1 MKKSKIIL
9 IALGA
14 LLLVGALVFGIL
26 MLNQSADKDQKPVD
40 QSITLYW
47 NVERADYAGG
57 AFTRS
62 PRGDGYFYVRFAVGG
77 EQVDIPVANEELI
90 HKVDHLDVMGLVF
103 NEDGVAIDVKNI
115 NECTGGLVANVL
127 YVKSI
132 DGNTVHCN
140 NQGMYKGQAFD
151 LELTE
156 NTQIYDVG
164 QQGLL
169 CGISSQIAED
179 DELMAIQD
187 YDGNLIYIYR
197 KAYQEPGD
205 VYWNLERKY
214 DSTNR
219 ITTRPYDSLGTYEF
233 KMALN
238 GEVVTVRTRDMA
250 IANAIDAKAAKC
262 TGLEFDEDGFV
273 CRVNSATAAANGS
286 GTFASWAHVF
296 ETDGTNVYAVKLSG
310 STMGTEY
317 EAPLAKNAKIINVSG
332 IGGELGSYT
341 TIQYGDQIHG
351 ILDKRG
357 RICYAWVVS
366 RLAGDDG
373 YKLYWN
379 VERKF
384 DKTLS
389 ETTRTPS
396 ADGYYY
402 IDVATDGQVI
412 TVKTQDKEMAT
423 KLDSYAAR
431 CFSMKIT
438 EDNEIVAFAS
448 AGAIHGGAT
457 FGSWY
462 YVDKIDGQ
470 NVTVSRVLT
479 GDTEPTVL
487 EGVMAKDIQV
497 INGSLFYTNNPGEY
511 TTLQVGDRVHGLKN
525 LDGEVAVLF
534 VVDRAPNV
542 PIYWN
547 LVRKYDS
554 KEKVSTRVPAADGYY
569 YFDMAVNGKQVTVK
583 TNDKEMARKIDA
595 AAARCVGLLVDK
607 NGVVQKFFG
616 ASTVEGY
623 QGGTKHQSWVDVK
636 KISGN
641 TFTAQKDPK
650 STADTAGQYFTST
663 MAANC
668 KVYNVSSNY
677 KQFAGEVTTLRV
689 GDRIHALHNK
699 DGLATIVFVVE
710 RAKILD
716 EKDPCPCKSNVKW
729 QPWNGKTPLENGK
742 SYYLTQDVVAPD
754 EGFLMDGLTVN
765 LRLDGHTISSK
776 GRCFYVKSSAK
787 LNICDHTTRGKL
799 IGNGVA
805 DQSGGV
811 IRVSSSSCVVNLWNI
826 DVVGGSAP
834 VAKEGGLI
842 SCSGTV
848 SLYDCNLSN
857 GTATSKSGNIQ
868 LNSGGTLRVFGG
880 TIANGSAPSA
890 ANVNASGRMYM
901 ENVSV
906 IGGGAFT
913 CNSEKEVV
921 INGLTAENV
930 FITKHQVTFKGNM
943 QLKKLT
949 LRDDTSIVD
958 GGIYPDSN
966 ILLVCKPEK
975 SQVVMTSA
983 TQAGYKALTSFD
995 PDDYVLSYNS
1005 AKKTVT
1011 VTNTIVPQSHNNTH
1025 CACAGVA
1032 KGVGEHTCKELT
1044 KWTKLTK
1051 ETLVDSPTSG
1061 NLAFPASGNYYLS
1074 MDLELTKSIDI
1085 LPGQEITLCLNSCEL
1100 TSTKRIFRINGTLNV
1115 TDCQNKGE
1123 LIGKAALA
1131 PVFYTYAGGTFNLFA
1146 GTVSTIYEG
1155 AASYW
1160 GGIGYLSNDA
1170 GNATEKAP
1178 STMNMYGGTIWGG
1191 YVTRNAEGKY
1201 GQGGALIVATPNTF
1215 NMYGGLIRNGGAEV
1229 RGGNVFVSGAAK
1241 INLLGG
1247 AIQGGYAPIGSDIY
1261 LDTTTKT
1268 TLGGELQ
1275 IGEAYLAGGTVKLQD
1290 LDEDSYIGIRMSD
1303 PGAFAESEKDLTQC
1317 FHSLDSG
1324 YYVTYKN
1331 GEMVLRQ
1338 PIPEG
1343 AHAHCFCGD
1352 TALNAYN
1359 HECDRMAYEPWTAT
1373 NSLPTESG
1381 NYYLTGD
1388 VVLEDLQSG
1397 LKVGTKKINICLNG
1411 YNITNENGRV
1421 FYLDGAGAVNVCNC
1435 DTTKGGVISGTG
1447 VEGESGGLVRVSL
1460 SSGKFGAYNVT
1471 LRRIDT
1477 ETRTGVTEGGVINC
1491 SGYLWLYNTKV
1502 ENGYATKG
1510 GNVNLVLTSKA
1521 QIVGCT
1527 ISGGEAVKDA
1537 NKANGTGGNIRVSGN
1552 NADNPASL
1560 IMMDTTLIGGKAQSS
1575 GAALFM
1581 GSATTTSVTMGGKIT
1596 TDGNV
1601 RMDSAENLHMQGL
1614 SQDSVIVLQ
1623 MKNAGVIGT
1632 TDADVSACFRS
1643 KNTGM
1648 KVYYDAQQGVLY
1660 MTEDQDA
1667 HAHCICGNTAEGAYE
1682 HSCERVFYSEWTSDH
1697 SLPTESGNYYLT
1709 CDVVLED
1716 LASGLKVG
1724 TKKINICLN
1733 GYNITNENGR
1743 VFYLDGAGAVN
1754 VCNCDTTKGGVIGAT
1769 GVAGESGGVVRVS
1782 LSSGKFGAYN
1792 VTLRR
1797 IDTETR
1803 TAVTE
1808 GGVINC
1814 SGSLWL
1820 YNAKVENGY
1829 ATKGGNVNLVLTS
1842 KAKIV
1847 GCTISGG
1854 EVVKD
1859 ANNAN
1864 GTGGNI
1870 RVSGNNADNPAS
1882 LILMDTT
1889 LIGGKAQSSGAALF
1903 MGSATT
1909 TSVTMGGKITTD
1921 GIVRM
1926 DSMENLHMQNLSA
1939 DSVILLQMKNAGVIG
1954 TTNADVAGCF
1964 ESKNSG
1970 MKIYYDAQQGLL
1982 YMAEDKDLHA
1992 HCLCGGTAV
2001 DMHEHSCGRELYT
2014 AWTST
2019 NSLPTE
2025 SGSYYL
2031 TDNVVLEDLQSGL
2044 KVGTNQINICLNGY
2058 NITNENGRVF
2068 YLNGSGSVNV
2078 CNCDTAKGGVIGA
2091 TGVAGESGGVVRLS
2105 LSTGTFNAYNVTL
2118 RRIDTDTRTA
2128 VTEGG
2133 LIQSSGNLR
2142 LYGCNLENGYS
2153 FKGGNV
2159 NISATSKV
2167 VIVGCT
2173 ISGGHAA
2180 KDANNANGTG
2190 GNLRIAGNNT
2200 SNKATLLVKDTTI
2213 TDSYAQSGG
2222 AGLYVGSDTNTQVTL
2237 SGTVTMDGVLYMA
2250 GNGNLDV
2257 KALSADSAIRLSM
2270 ANPGVIGAASSDLTA
2285 CIISNASGKNVYYDA
2300 TAGELYLAE
2309 SPREEEP
2316 EPEPEDPAQGQHK
2329 HCVCAGAQAMP
2340 KEPAHTCQDV
2350 LWTGLTQDMFDNATD
2365 STSPVKL
2372 TNDGYLLDDGYYYL
2386 SEDITIAKSI
2396 ISTVDMTM
2404 ALCLNGKNLHS
2415 ETRTLYFQGTLH
2427 LCDCDYTDVT
2437 EENTTVR
2444 TYQGSVTSDSKAHAH
2459 IFYARSGAN
2468 FYFYGG
2474 NLIGHGVGSS
2484 YTSNSGTGTVGGKMY
2499 MYGGV
2504 IRDGD
2509 TTANKKGGGNLR
2521 VDGTFEMYA
2530 GLIAGGKANEGGN
2543 ISISSAGSAVI
2554 QGGCVENG
2562 QAVSGGNI
2570 AAFGA
2575 LTVSGDA
2582 VIRGGV
2588 STGTSAGNGG
2598 GNIYGYPNKTNIQ
2611 ITGGQIL
2618 NGQAAKFGANIYV
2631 RGNSNGTN
2639 VATLS
2644 ITGGQVSGV
2653 SDKSASGITSV
2664 YLHTNKG
2671 ILNVYVGGD
2680 AKVDEIRMDAE
2691 GMLQL
2696 AEEGITDEASVGV
2709 SLTTGNGKVISSVNV
2724 SAEVDYTKI
2733 FQAITSDKTIQ
2744 VVDGALV
2751 ITEA

>member
-26 MLNQSADKDQKPVD
+26 MLNQSADTDHKSTN

-57 AFTRS
+57 TFTRS

-90 HKVDHLDVMGLVF
+90 RKVDHLDVMGLVF

-127 YVKSI
+127 YVKSVE
-132 DGNTVHCN
+132 GNTVHCN
-140 NQGMYKGQAFD
+140 NQGMFKGQDFD

-156 NTQIYDVG
+156 DTQVYDVG

-179 DELMAIQD
+179 DELMAIRD
-187 YDGNLIYIYR
+187 YNGNLIYVYR
-197 KAYQEPGD
+197 KGYQEPGD

-233 KMALN
+233 QMALN

-250 IANAIDAKAAKC
+250 VANAIDAKAAKC

-273 CRVNSATAAANGS
+273 CRVYSATTAANGS

-317 EAPLAKNAKIINVSG
+317 EAPIAKNAKIINVSG

-341 TIQYGDQIHG
+341 KLQYGDQIHG
-351 ILDKRG
+351 LLDKRG

-462 YVDKIDGQ
+462 YVDKIDGR

-487 EGVMAKDIQV
+487 EGVMAQDIQV

-525 LDGEVAVLF
+525 LDGEIAVLF

-583 TNDKEMARKIDA
+583 TNDKELARKIDA

-607 NGVVQKFFG
+607 NGVVQKLFG
-616 ASTVEGY
+616 ASTVAGY

-636 KISGN
+636 KINGK
-641 TFTAQKDPK
+641 TFTAQKDPA

-668 KVYNVSSNY
+668 KVYNVSTNY
-677 KQFAGEVTTLRV
+677 KSFCGEVTTLRV

-710 RAKILD
+710 RAKVLD
-716 EKDPCPCKSNVKW
+716 EKDTCPCKSNVKW

-742 SYYLTQDVVAPD
+742 SYYLTQDVVAPA
-754 EGFLMDGLTVN
+754 EGFVLDGMSVN

-776 GRCFYVKSSAK
+776 GRCFYVKSTAK

-805 DQSGGV
+805 EESGGV

-848 SLYDCNLSN
+848 SLYDCNLLN
-857 GTATSKSGNIQ
+857 GTATTKSGNIQ

-890 ANVNASGRMYM
+890 ANVNASGRMYL

-921 INGLTAENV
+921 INGLSAENMH
-930 FITKHQVTFKGNM
+930 ITKDRVTLKGNM

-949 LRDDTSIVD
+949 LREDTSIVD
-958 GGIYPDSN
+958 GGIYPESN
-966 ILLVCKPEK
+966 ILLVCKPQK

-983 TQAGYKALTSFD
+983 TQAGYKALASFD

-1011 VTNTIVPQSHNNTH
+1011 VTNAIVPQNHNNTH
-1025 CACAGVA
+1025 CACVGVA
-1032 KGVGEHTCKELT
+1032 EGVGEHTCKELT

-1074 MDLELTKSIDI
+1074 LDLELTKSIDI

-1131 PVFYTYAGGTFNLFA
+1131 PVFYTYAGGTFNLFG
-1146 GTVSTIYEG
+1146 GTLSTIYDG
-1155 AASYW
+1155 TSSYW

-1170 GNATEKAP
+1170 GNAAEKAA

-1191 YVTRNAEGKY
+1191 NVVKDKDGKY

-1275 IGEAYLAGGTVKLQD
+1275 IGDAYLAGGSVKLQD
-1290 LDEDSYIGIRMSD
+1290 LSADSYIGISMST
-1303 PGAFAESEKDLTQC
+1303 PGTFAESEQDLSEC
-1317 FHSLDSG
+1317 FHSLDST
-1324 YYVTYKN
+1324 YYVVYRD
-1331 GEMVLRQ
+1331 GQLMLRQ
-1338 PIPEG
+1338 EIPEG

-1352 TALNAYN
+1352 TALGAYN
-1359 HECDRMAYEPWTAT
+1359 HECDRMAYEPWTET
-1373 NSLPTESG
+1373 NSLPAESG
-1381 NYYLTGD
+1381 NYYLTD
-1388 VVLEDLQSG
+1388 NVVLADLQSG
-1397 LKVGTKKINICLNG
+1397 LKVGTNKINICLNG
-1411 YNITNENGRV
+1411 YSITNENGRV

-1435 DTTKGGVISGTG
+1435 DTTKGGTISGTG
-1447 VEGESGGLVRVSL
+1447 VAGESGGVVRISVP
-1460 SSGKFGAYNVT
+1460 GAKFGAYNVT

-1477 ETRTGVTEGGVINC
+1477 
-1491 SGYLWLYNTKV
+1491 
-1502 ENGYATKG
+1502 
-1510 GNVNLVLTSKA
+1510 
-1521 QIVGCT
+1521 
-1527 ISGGEAVKDA
+1527 D
-1537 NKANGTGGNIRVSGN
+1537 
-1552 NADNPASL
+1552 
-1560 IMMDTTLIGGKAQSS
+1560 
-1575 GAALFM
+1575 
-1581 GSATTTSVTMGGKIT
+1581 
-1596 TDGNV
+1596 
-1601 RMDSAENLHMQGL
+1601 
-1614 SQDSVIVLQ
+1614 
-1623 MKNAGVIGT
+1623 
-1632 TDADVSACFRS
+1632 
-1643 KNTGM
+1643 
-1648 KVYYDAQQGVLY
+1648 
-1660 MTEDQDA
+1660 
-1667 HAHCICGNTAEGAYE
+1667 
-1682 HSCERVFYSEWTSDH
+1682 
-1697 SLPTESGNYYLT
+1697 
-1709 CDVVLED
+1709 
-1716 LASGLKVG
+1716 
-1724 TKKINICLN
+1724 
-1733 GYNITNENGR
+1733 
-1743 VFYLDGAGAVN
+1743 
-1754 VCNCDTTKGGVIGAT
+1754 
-1769 GVAGESGGVVRVS
+1769 
-1782 LSSGKFGAYN
+1782 
-1792 VTLRR
+1792 
-1797 IDTETR
+1797 TR

-1820 YNAKVENGY
+1820 YGTTVENGY
-1829 ATKGGNVNLVLTS
+1829 AYKGGNVNLVLTA
-1842 KAKIV
+1842 KAYIV
-1847 GCTISGG
+1847 GCTITGG
-1854 EVVKD
+1854 EAVKD

-1864 GTGGNI
+1864 GTGGNLRI
-1870 RVSGNNADNPAS
+1870 SGNNTENKAA
-1882 LILMDTT
+1882 LTLVDTA
-1889 LIGGKAQSSGAALF
+1889 LVGGKAQVNGASLF
-1903 MGSATT
+1903 MSNATT
-1909 TSVTMGGKITTD
+1909 TTVTMSGKITMD
-1921 GIVRM
+1921 AAMRM
-1926 DSMENLHMQNLSA
+1926 DSAENLNFQDLSA
-1939 DSVILLQMKNAGVIG
+1939 DSVILLQMKTAGVIG
-1954 TTNADVAGCF
+1954 AANTDVSACI

-1970 MKIYYDAQQGLL
+1970 MKVYYDAQQGMV
-1982 YMAEDKDLHA
+1982 YMAADQDLHA
-1992 HCLCGGTAV
+1992 HCFCGDTATG
-2001 DMHEHSCGRELYT
+2001 MYEHSCGRELYT

-2025 SGSYYL
+2025 SGNYYL

-2142 LYGCNLENGYS
+2142 LYGCHLENGYS

-2167 VIVGCT
+2167 MIVGCT
-2173 ISGGHAA
+2173 VSGGHAA

-2222 AGLYVGSDTNTQVTL
+2222 AGLYVGSNTNTQVTL

-2250 GNGNLDV
+2250 GSGNLDV
-2257 KALSADSAIRLSM
+2257 KALSADSSIRLSM
-2270 ANPGVIGAASSDLTA
+2270 ANPGVIGAASGDLTA
-2285 CIISNASGKNVYYDA
+2285 CITSNASGKNVYYDA
-2300 TAGELYLAE
+2300 NAGELYLAE

-2316 EPEPEDPAQGQHK
+2316 EPEEPAHRS
-2329 HCVCAGAQAMP
+2329 HCICAGAQAMP
-2340 KEPAHTCQDV
+2340 KELAHTCQDIT
-2350 LWTGLTQDMFDNATD
+2350 WTALTQDMFDNATD

-2386 SEDITIAKSI
+2386 SEDITITKSI

-2427 LCDCDYTDVT
+2427 LCDCDYTDETV
-2437 EENTTVR
+2437 EDTTVR
-2444 TYQGSVTSDSKAHAH
+2444 TYKGSVTSDSKAHAH

-2484 YTSNSGTGTVGGKMY
+2484 YSSNSGTGTVGGKMY

-2543 ISISSAGSAVI
+2543 ISIAGAGRVELY
-2554 QGGCVENG
+2554 GGIVENG
-2562 QAVSGGNI
+2562 EGTSGGNI
-2570 AAFGA
+2570 AVFGKLLIAKDA
-2575 LTVSGDA
+2575 LVRNG
-2582 VIRGGV
+2582 I
-2588 STGTSAGNGG
+2588 STGTTVFTGG
-2598 GNIYGYPNKTNIQ
+2598 GNIYGLPNSTDIE
-2611 ITGGQIL
+2611 ITGGRIE
-2618 NGQAAKFGANIYV
+2618 GGKAVSYGGNIFL
-2631 RGNSNGTN
+2631 RAQSGKTGKLT
-2639 VATLS
+2639 
-2644 ITGGQVSGV
+2644 ITGGVVGACAA
-2653 SDKSASGITSV
+2653 DCASTVNSV
-2664 YLHTNKG
+2664 YLFTNKG
-2671 ILNVYVGGD
+2671 TVNCFIGGNAQVQD
-2680 AKVDEIRMDAE
+2680 ICMDSN
-2691 GMLQL
+2691 GMLNI
-2696 AEEGITDEASVGV
+2696 ADTGITEDARVGICMKNGANGTAITDLDASA
-2709 SLTTGNGKVISSVNV
+2709 N
-2724 SAEVDYTKI
+2724 VDYTKI
-2733 FQAITSDKTIQ
+2733 FHAVTSGKTVQ
-2744 VVDGALV
+2744 VVDGTLV